1 VTATSL
7 PAVTSA
13 PSTAANAT
21 SGATSATSQAPA
33 TWSSAATSAYP
44 PISAYGVIGDMRT
57 AALVGLNGSIDWCCL
72 PEFPSP
78 STFAA
83 ILDESR
89 GGRFQIV
96 PAGTHTS
103 EQRYLPATN
112 VLVTAFHDSTGTLE
126 LCDFMPVGPEGRRPG
141 FAEIHRQIKCTRGQ
155 MDISICFSPRFD
167 YAVKPAHII
176 PRKNGLLATDDDNEA
191 AALSAPADLWWQ
203 VDEMGATAR
212 LRMRAGESAWFVLRY
227 DDDEV
232 LPIASYKSQ
241 DRLQQT
247 ITFWDGWVA
256 TLKYEGTHRAVVERS
271 ALALKLLCYEPTGS
285 IIAAPTT
292 SLPEEIGGE
301 RNWDYRFIWLRDASF
316 TLDALQG
323 LGQHEEASAFMAFLR
338 RITRKATD
346 SHLQIMYGVDGSRD
360 LPERT
365 LPHLSGYRNSAPV
378 RVGNAAVNQ
387 LQLDVYGE
395 ILNTAYRWSRSATV
409 GEGTWWSLS
418 RLVDWVSV
426 HWGDPDS
433 GIWEVRATEEHYV
446 MSKVMCWVALDR
458 GVKMGREFDLP
469 CNIARWE
476 AARDAVWAE
485 VMERGWSEKRQS
497 FVQFYGTEALDAANL
512 IIPMVG
518 FLPPDHERVK
528 GTIAATLRD
537 LTSDD
542 KELVY
547 RYRNDDGL
555 PGSEGV
561 FSICTFWMAQA
572 LILSGDAEQGERIF
586 CRMLKHANHV
596 GLYSEELD
604 PKTGGFAGN
613 FPQGLTHIALINCAL
628 ALADVG
634 RG

>member
-1 VTATSL
+1 MTATSAPVNV
-7 PAVTSA
+7 PAA
-13 PSTAANAT
+13 
-21 SGATSATSQAPA
+21 
-33 TWSSAATSAYP
+33 WSSAGPGEYA

-72 PEFPSP
+72 PDFPSA

-83 ILDESR
+83 ILDVAN
-89 GGRFQIV
+89 GGRFQIS
-96 PAGTHTS
+96 PADTHTS

-112 VLVTAFHDSTGTLE
+112 VLVTAFHDSNGTLE
-126 LCDFMPVGPEGRRPG
+126 LCDFMPVNAEGRRPG
-141 FAEIHRQIKCTRGQ
+141 FAEIHRQLKCTRGQ
-155 MDISICFSPRFD
+155 MDISITFSPRFD
-167 YAVKPAHII
+167 YAIKPARLI
-176 PRKNGLLATDDDNEA
+176 PRRNGLLATDDDNEA

-203 VDEMGATAR
+203 LNESGATAQLR
-212 LRMRAGESAWFVLRY
+212 LREGETAWFVLRY

-232 LPIASYKSQ
+232 LPIAAYRCEE
-241 DRLQQT
+241 RLRET
-247 ITFWDGWVA
+247 IAFWDRWVA
-256 TLKYEGTHRAVVERS
+256 TITYQGKHRAVVERS
-271 ALALKLLCYEPTGS
+271 ALALKLLCYEPTGA

-292 SLPEEIGGE
+292 SLPEEIGGQ

-323 LGQHEEASAFMAFLR
+323 LGQYEEASAFMAFLR
-338 RITRKATD
+338 RVTRKATV

-365 LPHLSGYRNSAPV
+365 LPHLTGYRNSAPV
-378 RVGNAAVNQ
+378 RVGNAAVEQ

-395 ILNTAYRWSRSATV
+395 VLATAYRWSRSSTV

-426 HWGDPDS
+426 HWKDPDS
-433 GIWEVRATEEHYV
+433 GIWEVRATQEHYV

-458 GVKMGREFDLP
+458 GIKMAHEFALP
-469 CNIARWE
+469 ANVAVWE

-485 VMERGWSEKRQS
+485 VMDKGWSEKRNS

-512 IIPMVG
+512 VIPMVG

-542 KELVY
+542 RELVY

-555 PGSEGV
+555 PGEEGV
-561 FSICTFWMAQA
+561 FAICTFWMAQA
-572 LILSGDAEQGERIF
+572 LILSGDADAGERIF
-586 CRMLKHANHV
+586 CRMLKHANHL

-604 PKTGGFAGN
+604 PATGGFAGN
-613 FPQGLTHIALINCAL
+613 FPQGFTHIALINCAL

>member
-1 VTATSL
+1 MTTSSATGTTPATDGSGASAAPAEQQPAAWS
-7 PAVTSA
+7 PAVQSPYA
-13 PSTAANAT
+13 
-21 SGATSATSQAPA
+21 
-33 TWSSAATSAYP
+33 
-44 PISAYGVIGDMRT
+44 PISAYAVIGDMRT

-72 PEFPSP
+72 PDFPSA

-83 ILDESR
+83 ILDASR
-89 GGRFQIV
+89 GGRFQIAPV
-96 PAGTHTS
+96 GTYTS

-112 VLVTAFHDSTGTLE
+112 VLVTAFHGATGTFE
-126 LCDFMPVGPEGRRPG
+126 LCDFMPVGPDGRRPG
-141 FAEIHRQIKCTRGQ
+141 FPEIHRQVRCTRGQ
-155 MDISICFSPRFD
+155 VDVSVCFSPRFD
-167 YAVKPAHII
+167 YGVKAAHLI
-176 PRKNGLLATDDDNEA
+176 PRRNGVLATDDDNEA
-191 AALSAPADLWWQ
+191 AALAAPADVWWRLG
-203 VDEMGATAR
+203 ENGATAEFR
-212 LRMRAGESAWFVLRY
+212 LRAGESAWFVLRY

-232 LPIASYKSQ
+232 LPIAAYHSAE
-241 DRLQQT
+241 RLEQT
-247 ITFWDGWVA
+247 IAFWDRWVA
-256 TLKYEGTHRAVVERS
+256 TISYEGKHRAVVERS
-271 ALALKLLCYEPTGS
+271 ALTLKLLCYEPTGA

-301 RNWDYRFIWLRDASF
+301 RNWDYRFVWLRDASF

-323 LGQHEEASAFMAFLR
+323 LGQHEEASSFMSFLR

-360 LPERT
+360 LPERI
-365 LPHLSGYRNSAPV
+365 LPHLSGYFNSAPV

-395 ILNTAYRWSRSATV
+395 ILATAYSWSRTSAI

-426 HWGDPDS
+426 HWVDPDS

-458 GVKMGREFDLP
+458 GIRMAREFDLP
-469 CNIARWE
+469 ANLERWE
-476 AARDAVWAE
+476 AARDAVWNE
-485 VMERGWSEKRQS
+485 VMEKGWSAKRQS

-512 IIPMVG
+512 VIPMVG

-528 GTIAATLRD
+528 GTIAATLRV
-537 LTSDD
+537 LTSEDR
-542 KELVY
+542 ELVY

-555 PGSEGV
+555 PGEEGV
-561 FSICTFWMAQA
+561 FSICTFWLAQA
-572 LILSGDAEQGERIF
+572 LVLSGDRDQGERIF

-604 PKTGGFAGN
+604 PHSGGFAGN

-628 ALADVG
+628 ALAAAG

>member
-1 VTATSL
+1 
-7 PAVTSA
+7 
-13 PSTAANAT
+13 
-21 SGATSATSQAPA
+21 
-33 TWSSAATSAYP
+33 
-44 PISAYGVIGDMRT
+44 MRT

-72 PEFPSP
+72 PDFSSA

-83 ILDESR
+83 ILDSSR
-89 GGRFQIV
+89 GGRFQIA

-112 VLVTAFHDSTGTLE
+112 VLVTAFHDQTGTLE
-126 LCDFMPVGPEGRRPG
+126 LCDFMPVSMEGRRPG
-141 FAEIHRQIKCTRGQ
+141 YAEIHRQVKCTRGQ
-155 MDISICFSPRFD
+155 MDISICFSPSFD
-167 YAVKPAHII
+167 YAIKPAHII
-176 PRKNGLLATDDDNEA
+176 PRKHGLLATDDDNEA
-191 AALSAPADLWWQ
+191 AALSSPADLWWQ
-203 VDEMGATAR
+203 LDDSSATAQLR
-212 LRMRAGESAWFVLRY
+212 LRAGESAWFVLRY

-232 LPIASYKSQ
+232 LPIASYQSEERMKT
-241 DRLQQT
+241 T
-247 ITFWDGWVA
+247 IAFWDRWVS
-256 TLKYEGTHRAVVERS
+256 TLEYEGAHRAVVERS
-271 ALALKLLCYEPTGS
+271 ALTLKLLCYEPTGA

-365 LPHLSGYRNSAPV
+365 LPHLSGYRDSAPV

-395 ILNTAYRWSRSATV
+395 ILSTAYRWSRNSAV

-418 RLVDWVSV
+418 RLVDWVAV
-426 HWGDPDS
+426 HWVDPDS
-433 GIWEVRATEEHYV
+433 GIWEVRASEEHYV

-458 GVKMGREFDLP
+458 GVKMAREFDLP
-469 CNIARWE
+469 ADVLRWE
-476 AARDAVWAE
+476 KARDAVWAE
-485 VMERGWSEKRQS
+485 VMEKGWSEKRQS

-512 IIPMVG
+512 VIPMVG

-537 LTSDD
+537 LSSDD
-542 KELVY
+542 RELVY

-555 PGSEGV
+555 PGAEGV
-561 FSICTFWMAQA
+561 FSICTFWMAEA
-572 LILSGDAEQGERIF
+572 LVLSGDAEQGERIF
-586 CRMLKHANHV
+586 CRMLKHANHL

-604 PKTGGFAGN
+604 PATGGFAGN

-628 ALADVG
+628 ALANVG

>member
-1 VTATSL
+1 MTAT
-7 PAVTSA
+7 A
-13 PSTAANAT
+13 
-21 SGATSATSQAPA
+21 SATNQAPA
-33 TWSSAATSAYP
+33 AWSSGAQPEYA
-44 PISAYGVIGDMRT
+44 PISSYGVIGDMRT
-57 AALVGLNGSIDWCCL
+57 AALVGLTGSIDWCCL
-72 PEFPSP
+72 PDFHSA

-83 ILDESR
+83 ILDSAR
-89 GGRFQIV
+89 GGRFQISPV
-96 PAGTHTS
+96 NSHTS

-126 LCDFMPVGPEGRRPG
+126 LCDFMPVAQDGRRPG
-141 FAEIHRQIKCTRGQ
+141 FAEIHRQLKCTRGQ
-155 MDISICFSPRFD
+155 MDIAVRFSPRFD
-167 YAVKPAHII
+167 YADKPARLI
-176 PRKNGLLATDDDNEA
+176 PRRHGLLATDDDNEA
-191 AALSAPADLWWQ
+191 AALSSPADVWWEF
-203 VDEMGATAR
+203 DEQGATAR
-212 LRMRAGESAWFVLRY
+212 LRMRAGESLCFVLRY

-232 LPIASYKSQ
+232 LPIAAYRS
-241 DRLQQT
+241 DERLQQT
-247 ITFWDGWVA
+247 IAFWDRWVS
-256 TLKYEGTHRAVVERS
+256 TIKYDGKHRAVVERS
-271 ALALKLLCYEPTGS
+271 ALTLKLLCYEPTGA

-292 SLPEEIGGE
+292 SLPEDIGGT
-301 RNWDYRFIWLRDASF
+301 RNWDYRFSWLRDASF

-323 LGQHEEASAFMAFLR
+323 LGQNEEATAFMVFLR
-338 RITRKATD
+338 RITRKATN
-346 SHLQIMYGVDGSRD
+346 SHLQIMYGVDGSRN

-395 ILNTAYRWSRSATV
+395 ILATAYRWSRFSTV

-418 RLVDWVSV
+418 RLVDWVAV
-426 HWGDPDS
+426 NWVVPDS

-458 GVKMGREFDLP
+458 GVKMAREFELPADLP
-469 CNIARWE
+469 RWE

-485 VMERGWSEKRQS
+485 VMEKGWSEERQS

-512 IIPMVG
+512 VIPMVG

-528 GTIAATLRD
+528 GTIAATLRE
-537 LTSDD
+537 LTSEDR
-542 KELVY
+542 ELVY

-555 PGSEGV
+555 PGEEGV
-561 FSICTFWMAQA
+561 FAICTFWMAQA
-572 LILSGDAEQGERIF
+572 LVMSGDAEQGERIF

-604 PKTGGFAGN
+604 PATGGFAGN
-613 FPQGLTHIALINCAL
+613 FPQGFTHIALINCAL
-628 ALADVG
+628 ALSEVG

>member
-1 VTATSL
+1 
-7 PAVTSA
+7 
-13 PSTAANAT
+13 
-21 SGATSATSQAPA
+21 
-33 TWSSAATSAYP
+33 
-44 PISAYGVIGDMRT
+44 MRT
-57 AALVGLNGSIDWCCL
+57 AALVGLSGSIDWCC
-72 PEFPSP
+72 FPDFASS

-83 ILDESR
+83 ILDADH
-89 GGRFQIV
+89 GGRFQIT

-112 VLVTAFHDSTGTLE
+112 VLVTAFHGRTGTLE
-126 LCDFMPVGPEGRRPG
+126 LTDFMPVGPEGRRPG
-141 FAEIHRQIKCTRGQ
+141 FAEIHRQVKCTRGQ
-155 MDISICFSPRFD
+155 MDISITFAPRFD

-176 PRKNGLLATDDDNEA
+176 PRRNGLLATDDDNEA
-191 AALSAPADLWWQ
+191 AALSAPPDLWWQ
-203 VDEMGATAR
+203 LDESGATAQLR
-212 LRMRAGESAWFVLRY
+212 LCAGEAAWFVLRY

-232 LPIASYKSQ
+232 LPIASYRSHQ
-241 DRLQQT
+241 RLQET
-247 ITFWDGWVA
+247 IAFWDLWVS
-256 TLKYEGTHRAVVERS
+256 TIQYHGEHRAVVERS
-271 ALALKLLCYEPTGS
+271 ALALKLLCYEPTGA

-301 RNWDYRFIWLRDASF
+301 RNWDYRFTWLRDASF

-323 LGQHEEASAFMAFLR
+323 LGQHDEASAFMAFLR
-338 RITRKATD
+338 RVTRKASD

-360 LPERT
+360 LTERT
-365 LPHLSGYRNSAPV
+365 LPHLAGYRGSSPV
-378 RVGNAAVNQ
+378 RIGNAAADQ

-395 ILNTAYRWSRSATV
+395 ILSTAYRWSRTSAV

-418 RLVDWVSV
+418 RLVDWIAI
-426 HWGDPDS
+426 HWTDPDS
-433 GIWEVRATEEHYV
+433 GIWEVRATAEHYV

-458 GVKMGREFDLP
+458 GVKLAREFDLP
-469 CNIARWE
+469 ADVPRWE
-476 AARDAVWAE
+476 AARDAVWEE
-485 VMERGWSEKRQS
+485 VMEKGWSEKRQS

-528 GTIAATLRD
+528 GTVAATLRD
-537 LTSDD
+537 LTSEDR
-542 KELVY
+542 ELVY

-555 PGSEGV
+555 PGEEGV